1 MVGEHAVADLGVL
14 SALGLGLIFIGV
26 FLIVVATILIAIF
39 QGKKG
44 KVKAAGAVI
53 IGPVPIIFGSD
64 KKSVKTILA
73 LSITLTA
80 LLIVAMVVYYLL
92 LLFLLNLG
100 M

>member
-92 LLFLLNLG
+92 LR
-100 M
+100 